1 MDSWKAVALI
11 LGGILVGVVFA
22 KPETS
27 SAVAPQQFKECVW
40 YCGFERVWKKPEK
53 LAGSAKPVPPT
64 WLVVNGS
71 MGDTDVCAML
81 CR

>member
-40 YCGFERVWKKPEK
+40 YCGFEAHRKPEK
-53 LAGSAKPVPPT
+53 LAERAEPVPPT
-64 WLVVNGS
+64 WNVVSG
-71 MGDTDVCAML
+71 GLGEGAACVLL

>member
-22 KPETS
+22 QPETS
-27 SAVAPQQFKECVW
+27 SAIAPQQFKECVW
-40 YCGFERVWKKPEK
+40 YCGFEGAWKKPEK
-53 LAGSAKPVPPT
+53 LAQRALPVPPT
-64 WLVVNGS
+64 WSVINGS
-71 MGDTDVCAML
+71 TGEGGTCALL